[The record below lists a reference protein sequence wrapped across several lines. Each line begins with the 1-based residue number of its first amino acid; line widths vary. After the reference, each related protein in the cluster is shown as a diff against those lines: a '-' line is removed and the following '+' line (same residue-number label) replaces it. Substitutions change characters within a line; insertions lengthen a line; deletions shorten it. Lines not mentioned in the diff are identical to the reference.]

1 METPEMTITSS
12 PIGVLI
18 LGRKRPGFDQEWN
31 RMVCRRSVEALE
43 NLGYTCIGND
53 TPVVDDQSLE
63 LALQHIREKGCE
75 VLLMLQ
81 PSMGNGQ
88 LSLSLA
94 QLWPGPILL
103 WATPE
108 RPADGKVSSCSLVG
122 QHLWASILRQA
133 RHPFEF
139 VYGDPDDA
147 SVRQELL
154 RGIHLSRT
162 AMLMRNAKVGIIGGH
177 APGFI
182 DISADPFLLRQSLG
196 VQLHSFSLPQFI
208 DRVNKI
214 GEARVTADVSQ
225 VRGLKLPLL
234 DVEEGD
240 LAVNS
245 RCYLAM
251 RDLMKEE
258 ALDGLSIQCWPEV
271 PDILGQ
277 WPYLAISRLTSEGR
291 AVSMEGDV
299 DGALAEL
306 MGLSLGLGPGFLTDW
321 LEHDHSTI
329 FLWHPGMAPL
339 NMCHSAGAEKCP
351 VLARHFNIVK
361 PLVVDGQLL
370 PDKPAT
376 IVRLW
381 HCDNEYVMTAF
392 EGKTICPPR
401 TVTGNSI
408 TVELPGTNVPELFDR
423 LIHGGMP
430 HHVLLYYGRHGD
442 IFRRLARLLRIRWLA

>member
-1 METPEMTITSS
+1 
-12 PIGVLI
+12 
-18 LGRKRPGFDQEWN
+18 
-31 RMVCRRSVEALE
+31 MVCRRSVEALE
-43 NLGYTCIGND
+43 SLGYTCIGQD
-53 TPVVDDQSLE
+53 TPVVDDQSLGP
-63 LALQHIREKGCE
+63 ALQHIRQKGCE
-75 VLLMLQ
+75 VLVMLQ

-108 RPADGKVSSCSLVG
+108 RPGDGKVSSCSLVG
-122 QHLWASILRQA
+122 QHLWASNLRQA
-133 RHPFEF
+133 GHPFEF

-147 SVRQELL
+147 SVRQDLL
-154 RGIHLSRT
+154 RGIRLSRT
-162 AMLMRNAKVGIIGGH
+162 AMRLRHVKVGVIGAH

-182 DISADPFLLRQSLG
+182 DISANPFLLRQSLG

-214 GEARVTADVSQ
+214 PEARVREDVLQ
-225 VRGLKLPLL
+225 VRRLKLPLV

-251 RDLMKEE
+251 LDLMQEE
-258 ALDGLSIQCWPEV
+258 SLDALSIQCWPEL
-271 PDILGQ
+271 PDVLGQ

-306 MGLSLGLGPGFLTDW
+306 TGLSLGLGPGFLTDW
-321 LEHDHSTI
+321 LEHDQSTI

-339 NMCHSAGAEKCP
+339 NMCYAAGDSNGPA
-351 VLARHFNIVK
+351 LARHFNIVK
-361 PLVVDGQLL
+361 PLVVDGQLQT
-370 PDKPAT
+370 DKPAT
-376 IVRLW
+376 IMRLW

-392 EGKTICPPR
+392 QGRAIPPR
-401 TVTGNSI
+401 RKITGNSI
-408 TVELPGTNVPELFDR
+408 MIELPGKDVPELFDR

-430 HHVLLYYGRHGD
+430 HHVLLYYGHCAET
-442 IFRRLARLLRIRWLA
+442 FRRLARLLRIRWLA